1 MNPQKC
7 NSCFLEMND
16 ESGILSHEKKT
27 LEDYKI
33 QVDEYD

>member
-1 MNPQKC
+1 MHAQKC

-16 ESGILSHEKKT
+16 EAGILSHEKK
-27 LEDYKI
+27 LEINKT